1 MLFRNE
7 MIKVVTNNSY
17 HICDNMF
24 LEIHNEILN
33 SDTNFLLLSEIE
45 KSFNSEI
52 IVTKLF
58 NINSIVRI
66 EPYKETDNF

>member
-1 MLFRNE
+1 

-17 HICDNMF
+17 HICDNTF
-24 LEIHNEILN
+24 LEVHNEILN

-45 KSFNSEI
+45 TVYKKTV
-52 IVTKLF
+52 VTKLF